1 MRKRCKC
8 NAADGSSVGK
18 KTGTRI
24 AAVTTLTVVLI
35 LLFNILFS
43 IIGDKAML
51 YIDIS
56 EVKYS
61 SSTTALYT
69 LSDDCR
75 ELIGKEAVPMIEQFN
90 NEAESEKDAPGKL
103 KIIFCADRDV
113 IESNEKTRY
122 VSYTARAIE
131 KNYPDA
137 IEVEYINITKN
148 PSAVQKYKTTSAAS
162 IYPSDVIVEFGSE
175 YLVHSINSFYLT
187 DTDTDDGEAWAYNGE
202 KHLAAMILSVSR
214 VESPLCLITYNHGEL
229 LFEEGDEIK
238 VREEYS
244 TFIALVEGAGYEVR
258 FADLEK
264 EDIPE
269 ECRMIITFA
278 PTEDF
283 KAFGNLGENGVS
295 EIEKLDKYLD
305 ESNSFFYIC
314 DADTPALPNLD
325 EYLEEWGI
333 AIRRNRDLAD
343 NVTNFKV
350 EDPTNAT
357 SSNIWTFEGKYFENG
372 TGAVI
377 TQDMRDR
384 NYPPKVIFGN
394 SAFIEPPS
402 ESYVKLFTTAD
413 ETTGEISY
421 PYYYYFKNGV
431 SREMFNIFTT
441 HETASARAGDEVEIA
456 TSGNLFSLMTLTH
469 EVRYVQ
475 EDNYTSI
482 DRPTY
487 VLALSST
494 DFVKNE
500 VLNSTAYG
508 NTDVIL
514 SALRNLGSETIPA
527 NVPLKA
533 FYEYGMEDTNAYV
546 KSNPTVWFWCLALI
560 PTAAV
565 TLTGIVITV
574 RRKYK

>member
-1 MRKRCKC
+1 MRNKPNGDAPDVVSSSKKSGKRI
-8 NAADGSSVGK
+8 
-18 KTGTRI
+18 I
-24 AAVTTLTVVLI
+24 AITVLVVVLV

-43 IIGDKAML
+43 IIGDRAML

-61 SSTTALYT
+61 SGADALYT

-75 ELIGKEAVPMIEQFN
+75 ELIGRDAVPLIEKFN
-90 NEAESEKDAPGKL
+90 EEATGSGEAPGKL

-113 IESNEKTRY
+113 IENNEKTRY

-131 KNYPDA
+131 KSFPDA

-148 PSAVQKYKTTSAAS
+148 PSAVQKYKTTSAAT
-162 IYPSDVIVEFGSE
+162 IYSSDVIVEFGSE
-175 YLVHSINSFYLT
+175 YLVHSVSAFYLT
-187 DTDTDDGEAWAYNGE
+187 DTDTSDGEAWAYNGE

-214 VESPLCLITYNHGEL
+214 VESPICLVTYNHGEL

-238 VREEYS
+238 VRDEYT
-244 TFIALVEGAGYEVR
+244 TFIKLIEGAGYDVR

-264 EDIPE
+264 DSIPE
-269 ECRMIITFA
+269 ECRMIVTFA

-295 EIEKLDKYLD
+295 EIEKLDKFLD
-305 ESNSFFYIC
+305 GSNSFFYIC
-314 DADTPALPNLD
+314 DADTPSLPNLD

-333 AIRRNRDLAD
+333 ALRRNVDLAG
-343 NVTNFKV
+343 NVTNFRV
-350 EDPTNAT
+350 EDIENAT
-357 SSNIWTFEGKYFENG
+357 ASDSGTFKGKYFECG
-372 TGAVI
+372 TGAAL
-377 TQDMRDR
+377 TADMRDR
-384 NYPPKVIFGN
+384 NYPPDVIFGN

-402 ESYVKLFTTAD
+402 ESYTKLFAKAD
-413 ETTGEISY
+413 ESTGEEAY
-421 PYYYYFKNGV
+421 PYFYYFKNGV
-431 SREMFNIFTT
+431 SREMFSIFTT
-441 HETASARAGDEVEIA
+441 YGSASAYAGGEVEIA
-456 TSGNLFSLMTLTH
+456 TEGNLFPLMTITH
-469 EVRYVQ
+469 ESRYVQ
-475 EDNYTSI
+475 EDNYTTI

-514 SALRNLGSETIPA
+514 STLRNSGSETVPA
-527 NVPLKA
+527 NVDLKA
-533 FYEYGMEDTNAYV
+533 FYEYGIEDTNAYIA
-546 KSNPTVWFWCLALI
+546 SNPTVWFWCLLLI

-565 TLTGIVITV
+565 TVTGIVITV